1 MTENNNP
8 STISPTGIVHAIAVL
23 EEPGQVV
30 EVRALAE
37 NGTHSGYFT
46 DFEALARQVEALDAD
61 PAVHGCY
68 VTLNEVNPALLARR
82 ANRIKM
88 HLSRADATTGDADI
102 TRRRWLPIDID
113 PVRPSGVSSTEAE
126 HALALAK
133 ADEIAAWLSGIGF
146 PEPIRGDS
154 GNGAHLLYRIDLAND
169 EQSAKLVKAVLS
181 RLDVL
186 FSDTGISVDTANYNA
201 GRIWKLYGLSW

>member
-1 MTENNNP
+1 MAENNYP

-61 PAVHGCY
+61 PSVHGCY
-68 VTLNEVNPALLARR
+68 VTLNEVNPTLLARR

-88 HLSRADATTGDADI
+88 HLSRGDSTTGDVDI
-102 TRRRWLPIDID
+102 IRRRWLPVDID
-113 PVRPSGVSSTEAE
+113 PVRPSGVSAVSYT
-126 HALALAK
+126 
-133 ADEIAAWLSGIGF
+133 
-146 PEPIRGDS
+146 
-154 GNGAHLLYRIDLAND
+154 HLTLPTNR
-169 EQSAKLVKAVLS
+169 EV
-181 RLDVL
+181 
-186 FSDTGISVDTANYNA
+186 
-201 GRIWKLYGLSW
+201 